1 MDNILHIFINLQ
13 WDLYKSLKVPQR
25 ASICVTHIRL
35 FRVWENFVSVKFILA
50 KSYGMISGMAIMQT
64 EVIKETKNR
73 YDSIARCMPDAFT
86 GLLERIRQLEL
97 ELGHLPQK
105 WRVRWDQLELPN
117 TVELQVAILSI
128 YFTIFTWKIYLVN
141 STSNRPIVGI
151 DLFRFGQILVRNFLL
166 S

>member
-1 MDNILHIFINLQ
+1 
-13 WDLYKSLKVPQR
+13 
-25 ASICVTHIRL
+25 
-35 FRVWENFVSVKFILA
+35 
-50 KSYGMISGMAIMQT
+50 MISGMAIMQT

-128 YFTIFTWKIYLVN
+128 YFTIFT
-141 STSNRPIVGI
+141 
-151 DLFRFGQILVRNFLL
+151 
-166 S
+166 